1 MFIDTKAYAEG
12 HHSITGGIPK
22 LPCWRL
28 KPKFNMFTM
37 FIDAGSRDFLKV
49 IKWCC
54 SLAYIIIYFKFILEA
69 NIFLQQAIIYFTKK
83 KPR

>member
-1 MFIDTKAYAEG
+1 
-12 HHSITGGIPK
+12 
-22 LPCWRL
+22 
-28 KPKFNMFTM
+28 MFTM
-37 FIDAGSRDFLKV
+37 FIDAGSRDFLKA

-83 KPR
+83 TPLVRRPVSQKTVIRKIS